1 MHPET
6 SLLIDGQDKE
16 IGSRKRIMIVA
27 GEASGDLHGG
37 NLVQAMHKIDP
48 EISFYGVGGR
58 NLKEAGVELIAD
70 AADMAVV
77 GLTEVVFKL
86 GMILKVMAQLKASL
100 KKDRPDLIILI
111 DYPDFNLPL
120 AKAAKKYGIKVFY
133 YISPQVWAWRRG
145 RIGKI
150 KKIVDRMAV
159 ILPFEAD
166 LYREAGVDVTFVGH
180 PLLDVVRT
188 KYPRKE
194 ALRRFDLREE
204 TTTVGILPGSRQS
217 EVTRLLPVML
227 GAAEIIEK
235 QIKDVQFVLP
245 LADTLDI
252 AFVSQI
258 IAKHSVPVRLI
269 PNEVYDVI
277 GCADI
282 AMVASGTATLETA
295 LMETPMIIIYKVSA
309 PSYYVGRM
317 VINIDH
323 IGLVNIIAGKTVV
336 PELIQFEAS
345 PENIAAGVMEIL
357 ATKERME
364 GIKAELKKIR
374 DMLGNH
380 GAAERVARLAYD
392 MINTKKIISNLSD

>member
-1 MHPET
+1 MHPEI
-6 SLLIDGQDKE
+6 SLLKDRKDKE
-16 IGSRKRIMIVA
+16 SAGKKQIMIVA

-37 NLVQAMHKIDP
+37 NLVQAMHRIDP
-48 EISFYGVGGR
+48 EIRFYGVGGGK
-58 NLKEAGVELIAD
+58 LKAAGVELTAD
-70 AADMAVV
+70 AAEMAVV
-77 GLTEVVFKL
+77 GLTEVVSKL

-100 KKDRPDLIILI
+100 KKDRPDLLILI

-120 AKAAKKYGIKVFY
+120 AKAAKKYGVKVFY

-166 LYREAGVDVTFVGH
+166 LYKEAGVDATFVGH

-194 ALRRFDLREE
+194 ALRRFDLREGVI
-204 TTTVGILPGSRQS
+204 TVGILPGSRQS

-227 GAAEIIEK
+227 GAAAIIKEK
-235 QIKDVQFVLP
+235 IKPVQFVLP

-258 IAKHSVPVRLI
+258 IAKYPVAVRLI

-277 GCADI
+277 GCTDI

-309 PSYYVGRM
+309 PSYYVGKM
-317 VINIDH
+317 VIDVDH
-323 IGLVNIIAGKTVV
+323 IGLVNIIAGKEIV

-345 PENIAAGVMEIL
+345 PEKIAAEVMDIL

-364 GIKAELKKIR
+364 RIKAELKKIR
-374 DMLGNH
+374 DMLGSH

-392 MINTKKIISNLSD
+392 MINPKY